1 MKDIVKGYLC
11 AFISAFTYGLIP
23 LFMIPIKKE
32 ESFSVDATLFYR
44 FLIAS
49 GAIVFFLFY
58 QKERLRISFREMLI
72 MSLLGLLY
80 ALSAEFLFLAYDYLS
95 PGIASTIFFSYP
107 IIVALVLILF
117 YKEKLTLPTL
127 LSLLLV
133 VAGVGVLSIKKGEA
147 LNYIGLG
154 ISLLGALVYALYIL
168 IVNKVRI
175 ESSGVKISFY
185 SMLFSSLYFL
195 VKSLLLRESITISS
209 WALAGDLTLFAI
221 ITTSLSLVTLVYAVR
236 YIGSTPTAIM
246 GAFEPIVAVL
256 ISVGLFGEQ
265 LTPSLVIGGM
275 VIITG
280 VLIDILFRKHPK
292 YSMAKKKNHS
302 AIRMVFLR

>member
-23 LFMIPIKKE
+23 LFMIPIKKA

-49 GAIVFFLFY
+49 GAILLFLCY
-58 QKERLRISFREMLI
+58 QKQRLRISLREGLI
-72 MSLLGLLY
+72 MSILGLLY

-95 PGIASTIFFSYP
+95 PGIASTIFFCYP
-107 IIVALVLILF
+107 IIVALVLVLF
-117 YKEKLTLPTL
+117 YKEKITLPTV

-133 VAGVGVLSIKKGEA
+133 VAGVGVLSIKEGSTI
-147 LNYIGLG
+147 NYVGLG

-175 ESSGVKISFY
+175 EASGVKISFY
-185 SMLFSSLYFL
+185 SMLFSSLYFW
-195 VKSLLLRESITISS
+195 VKTLILGESIAIPSFS
-209 WALAGDLTLFAI
+209 LVGDITLFAI
-221 ITTSLSLVTLVYAVR
+221 ITPSLSLVALVYAVC

-256 ISVGLFGEQ
+256 ISVGLFGEA
-265 LTPSLVIGGM
+265 LTSSLIIGGM
-275 VIITG
+275 VIIAG
-280 VLIDILFRKHPK
+280 VLIDIIFRKH
-292 YSMAKKKNHS
+292 
-302 AIRMVFLR
+302 

>member
-58 QKERLRISFREMLI
+58 QKERLRISFREGLI
-72 MSLLGLLY
+72 MNLLGILY

-117 YKEKLTLPTL
+117 YKEKLTIPTL

-195 VKSLLLRESITISS
+195 IKSLLLRESIIISS
-209 WALAGDLTLFAI
+209 WALAGALTLFAI

-292 YSMAKKKNHS
+292 
-302 AIRMVFLR
+302 

>member
-195 VKSLLLRESITISS
+195 IKSLLLRESIIISS

-292 YSMAKKKNHS
+292 
-302 AIRMVFLR
+302 

>member
-58 QKERLRISFREMLI
+58 QKERLRISFREGLI
-72 MSLLGLLY
+72 MNLLGILY

-117 YKEKLTLPTL
+117 YKEKLTIPTL

-133 VAGVGVLSIKKGEA
+133 VVGVGVLSIKKGEA

-175 ESSGVKISFY
+175 EFSGVKISFY

-195 VKSLLLRESITISS
+195 IKSLLLRESIIISS

-292 YSMAKKKNHS
+292 
-302 AIRMVFLR
+302 

>member
-80 ALSAEFLFLAYDYLS
+80 AFSAEFLFLAYDYLS

-292 YSMAKKKNHS
+292 
-302 AIRMVFLR
+302 

>member
-58 QKERLRISFREMLI
+58 QKERLRISFREGLI
-72 MSLLGLLY
+72 MSLLGILY

-117 YKEKLTLPTL
+117 YKEKLTIPTL

-195 VKSLLLRESITISS
+195 IKSLLLRESIIISS

-265 LTPSLVIGGM
+265 LTSSLVIGGM

-292 YSMAKKKNHS
+292 
-302 AIRMVFLR
+302 

>member
-58 QKERLRISFREMLI
+58 QKERLHISFREMLI

-292 YSMAKKKNHS
+292 
-302 AIRMVFLR
+302 

>member
-58 QKERLRISFREMLI
+58 QKERLHISFREMLI

-80 ALSAEFLFLAYDYLS
+80 ALSAEFLFQAYDYLS

-117 YKEKLTLPTL
+117 YKEKLTIPTL

-133 VAGVGVLSIKKGEA
+133 VVGVGVLSIKKGEA

-195 VKSLLLRESITISS
+195 VKSLLLRESISISS

-292 YSMAKKKNHS
+292 
-302 AIRMVFLR
+302 

>member
-58 QKERLRISFREMLI
+58 QKERLRISFREGLI
-72 MSLLGLLY
+72 MSLLGILY

-292 YSMAKKKNHS
+292 
-302 AIRMVFLR
+302 

>member
-32 ESFSVDATLFYR
+32 ESFSVDTTLFYR

-154 ISLLGALVYALYIL
+154 ISLLGALVYALYIV

-209 WALAGDLTLFAI
+209 WALAGDLILFAI

-292 YSMAKKKNHS
+292 
-302 AIRMVFLR
+302 

>member
-32 ESFSVDATLFYR
+32 EFFSVDATLFYR

-209 WALAGDLTLFAI
+209 WALAGDLILFAI

-292 YSMAKKKNHS
+292 
-302 AIRMVFLR
+302 

>member
-11 AFISAFTYGLIP
+11 AFLSAFTYGLIP

-58 QKERLRISFREMLI
+58 QKERLHISFREMLI
-72 MSLLGLLY
+72 MSLLGILY

-117 YKEKLTLPTL
+117 YKEKLTIPTL

-133 VAGVGVLSIKKGEA
+133 VVGVGVLSIKKGEA

-195 VKSLLLRESITISS
+195 VKSLLLRESISISS

-292 YSMAKKKNHS
+292 
-302 AIRMVFLR
+302 

>member
-58 QKERLRISFREMLI
+58 QKERLHISFREMLI

-133 VAGVGVLSIKKGEA
+133 VAGVGVLSIKKEEA

-246 GAFEPIVAVL
+246 GAFEPIVAIL

-292 YSMAKKKNHS
+292 
-302 AIRMVFLR
+302 

>member
-23 LFMIPIKKE
+23 LFMIPIKKA

-49 GAIVFFLFY
+49 GAILLFLCY
-58 QKERLRISFREMLI
+58 QKQRLRISLREGLI
-72 MSLLGLLY
+72 MSILGLLY

-107 IIVALVLILF
+107 IIVALVLVLF
-117 YKEKLTLPTL
+117 YKEKITIPTI

-133 VAGVGVLSIKKGEA
+133 VAGIGVLSIKEGSTI
-147 LNYIGLG
+147 NYIGLG

-168 IVNKVRI
+168 IINKVRI
-175 ESSGVKISFY
+175 EASGVKISFY

-195 VKSLLLRESITISS
+195 VKTLILGESIAIPSLS
-209 WALAGDLTLFAI
+209 LVGDITLFAI
-221 ITTSLSLVTLVYAVR
+221 ITTSLSLVALVYAVR

-256 ISVGLFGEQ
+256 ISVGLFGEA
-265 LTPSLVIGGM
+265 LTSSLIIGGM
-275 VIITG
+275 VIIAG
-280 VLIDILFRKHPK
+280 VLIDIVFRKH
-292 YSMAKKKNHS
+292 
-302 AIRMVFLR
+302 

>member
-58 QKERLRISFREMLI
+58 QKERLRISFREGLI
-72 MSLLGLLY
+72 MSLLGILY

-117 YKEKLTLPTL
+117 YKEKLTIPTL

-133 VAGVGVLSIKKGEA
+133 VVGVGVLSIKKGEA

-195 VKSLLLRESITISS
+195 IKSLLLRESISISS

-256 ISVGLFGEQ
+256 IRVGLFGEQ
-265 LTPSLVIGGM
+265 LSPSLVIGGM

-292 YSMAKKKNHS
+292 
-302 AIRMVFLR
+302 

>member
-292 YSMAKKKNHS
+292 
-302 AIRMVFLR
+302 

>member
-1 MKDIVKGYLC
+1 MKDIVKGSLC

-117 YKEKLTLPTL
+117 YKEKLTIPTL

-195 VKSLLLRESITISS
+195 IKSLLLRESIIISS

-292 YSMAKKKNHS
+292 
-302 AIRMVFLR
+302 

>member
-58 QKERLRISFREMLI
+58 QKERLRISFREGLI
-72 MSLLGLLY
+72 MSLLGILY

-117 YKEKLTLPTL
+117 YKEKLTIPTL

-133 VAGVGVLSIKKGEA
+133 VVGVGVLSIKKGEA

-195 VKSLLLRESITISS
+195 VKSLLLRGSITISS

-256 ISVGLFGEQ
+256 ISVELFGEQ

-292 YSMAKKKNHS
+292 
-302 AIRMVFLR
+302 

>member
-58 QKERLRISFREMLI
+58 QKEKLRISFREGLI
-72 MSLLGLLY
+72 MSLLGILY

-117 YKEKLTLPTL
+117 YKEKLTIPTL

-195 VKSLLLRESITISS
+195 IKSLLLRESIIISS

-292 YSMAKKKNHS
+292 
-302 AIRMVFLR
+302 

>member
-58 QKERLRISFREMLI
+58 QKERLRISFREGLI
-72 MSLLGLLY
+72 MNLLGILY

-117 YKEKLTLPTL
+117 YKEKLTIPTL

-275 VIITG
+275 VIIIG

-292 YSMAKKKNHS
+292 
-302 AIRMVFLR
+302 

>member
-58 QKERLRISFREMLI
+58 QKERLHISFREMLI

-246 GAFEPIVAVL
+246 GAFEPIVAIL

-292 YSMAKKKNHS
+292 
-302 AIRMVFLR
+302 

>member
-23 LFMIPIKKE
+23 LFMIPIKKA

-49 GAIVFFLFY
+49 GAILLFLCY
-58 QKERLRISFREMLI
+58 QKQRLRISLREGLI
-72 MSLLGLLY
+72 MSILGLLY

-95 PGIASTIFFSYP
+95 PGIASTIFFCYP
-107 IIVALVLILF
+107 IIVALVLVLF
-117 YKEKLTLPTL
+117 YKEKITLPTV

-133 VAGVGVLSIKKGEA
+133 VAGVGVLSIKEGSTI
-147 LNYIGLG
+147 NYVGLG

-175 ESSGVKISFY
+175 EASGVKISFY
-185 SMLFSSLYFL
+185 SMLFSSLYFW
-195 VKSLLLRESITISS
+195 VKTLILGESIAIPSFS
-209 WALAGDLTLFAI
+209 LVGDITLFAI
-221 ITTSLSLVTLVYAVR
+221 ITTSLSLVALVYAVC

-256 ISVGLFGEQ
+256 ISVGLFGEA
-265 LTPSLVIGGM
+265 LTSSLIIGGM
-275 VIITG
+275 VIIAG
-280 VLIDILFRKHPK
+280 VLIDIIFRKH
-292 YSMAKKKNHS
+292 
-302 AIRMVFLR
+302 

>member
-209 WALAGDLTLFAI
+209 WALVGDLILFAI

-256 ISVGLFGEQ
+256 ISVELFGEQ

-292 YSMAKKKNHS
+292 
-302 AIRMVFLR
+302 

>member
-58 QKERLRISFREMLI
+58 QKERLHISFREMLI

-80 ALSAEFLFLAYDYLS
+80 AFSAEFLFLAYDYLS

-133 VAGVGVLSIKKGEA
+133 VAGVGVLSIKKEEV

-195 VKSLLLRESITISS
+195 VKSLLLRESISISS

-292 YSMAKKKNHS
+292 
-302 AIRMVFLR
+302 

>member
-58 QKERLRISFREMLI
+58 QKEKLRISFREGLI
-72 MSLLGLLY
+72 MSLLGILY

-117 YKEKLTLPTL
+117 YKEKLTIPTL

-133 VAGVGVLSIKKGEA
+133 AAGVGVLSIKKGEA

-195 VKSLLLRESITISS
+195 IKSLLLRESIIISS
-209 WALAGDLTLFAI
+209 WALAGDPTLFAI

-292 YSMAKKKNHS
+292 
-302 AIRMVFLR
+302 

>member
-58 QKERLRISFREMLI
+58 QKERLRISFREGLI
-72 MSLLGLLY
+72 MSLLGILY

-117 YKEKLTLPTL
+117 YKEKLTIPTL

-133 VAGVGVLSIKKGEA
+133 VVGVGVLSIKKGEA

-154 ISLLGALVYALYIL
+154 ISLLGALVYALYIV

-185 SMLFSSLYFL
+185 SMLFSSFYFL

-275 VIITG
+275 VIIIG

-292 YSMAKKKNHS
+292 
-302 AIRMVFLR
+302 

>member
-1 MKDIVKGYLC
+1 MKDMVKGYLC

-292 YSMAKKKNHS
+292 
-302 AIRMVFLR
+302 

>member
-23 LFMIPIKKE
+23 LFMIPIKKA

-49 GAIVFFLFY
+49 GAILLFLCY
-58 QKERLRISFREMLI
+58 QKQRLRISFREGLI
-72 MSLLGLLY
+72 MSVLGLLY

-95 PGIASTIFFSYP
+95 PGIASTIFFCYP
-107 IIVALVLILF
+107 IIVALVLVLF
-117 YKEKLTLPTL
+117 YKEKITLPTV

-133 VAGVGVLSIKKGEA
+133 VAGVGVLSIKEGSTI
-147 LNYIGLG
+147 NYVGLG

-175 ESSGVKISFY
+175 EASGVKISFY
-185 SMLFSSLYFL
+185 SMLFSSLYFW
-195 VKSLLLRESITISS
+195 VKTLILGESIAIPSFS
-209 WALAGDLTLFAI
+209 LVGDITLFAI
-221 ITTSLSLVTLVYAVR
+221 ITTSLSLVALVYAVR

-256 ISVGLFGEQ
+256 ISVGLFGEG
-265 LTPSLVIGGM
+265 LTSSLIIGGM
-275 VIITG
+275 VIIAG
-280 VLIDILFRKHPK
+280 VLIDIIFRKH
-292 YSMAKKKNHS
+292 
-302 AIRMVFLR
+302 

>member
-275 VIITG
+275 VIIAG

-292 YSMAKKKNHS
+292 
-302 AIRMVFLR
+302 

>member
-23 LFMIPIKKE
+23 LFMIPIKKA

-49 GAIVFFLFY
+49 GAILLFLCY
-58 QKERLRISFREMLI
+58 QKQRLRISLREGLI
-72 MSLLGLLY
+72 MSILGLLY

-95 PGIASTIFFSYP
+95 PGIASTIFFCYP
-107 IIVALVLILF
+107 IIVALVLVLF
-117 YKEKLTLPTL
+117 YKEKITLPTV

-133 VAGVGVLSIKKGEA
+133 VAGVGVLSIKEGSTI
-147 LNYIGLG
+147 NYVGLG

-175 ESSGVKISFY
+175 EASGVKISFY
-185 SMLFSSLYFL
+185 SMLFSSLYFW
-195 VKSLLLRESITISS
+195 VKTLILGESIAIPSFS
-209 WALAGDLTLFAI
+209 LVGDITLFAI
-221 ITTSLSLVTLVYAVR
+221 ITTSLSLVALVYAVR

-246 GAFEPIVAVL
+246 GAFEPSVAVL
-256 ISVGLFGEQ
+256 ISVGLFGEA
-265 LTPSLVIGGM
+265 LTSSLIIGGM
-275 VIITG
+275 VIIAG
-280 VLIDILFRKHPK
+280 VLIDIIFRKH
-292 YSMAKKKNHS
+292 
-302 AIRMVFLR
+302 

>member
-154 ISLLGALVYALYIL
+154 ISLLGALVYALYIV

-275 VIITG
+275 VIIIG

-292 YSMAKKKNHS
+292 
-302 AIRMVFLR
+302 

>member
-133 VAGVGVLSIKKGEA
+133 VAGVGVLSIKKEEA

-175 ESSGVKISFY
+175 EFSGVKISFY

-292 YSMAKKKNHS
+292 
-302 AIRMVFLR
+302 

>member
-23 LFMIPIKKE
+23 LFMIPIKKA

-49 GAIVFFLFY
+49 GAILLFLCY
-58 QKERLRISFREMLI
+58 QKQRLRISLREGLI
-72 MSLLGLLY
+72 MSILGLLY

-95 PGIASTIFFSYP
+95 PGIASTIFFCYP
-107 IIVALVLILF
+107 IIVALVLVLF
-117 YKEKLTLPTL
+117 YKEKITLPTV

-133 VAGVGVLSIKKGEA
+133 VAGVGVLSIKEGSTI
-147 LNYIGLG
+147 NYVGLG

-168 IVNKVRI
+168 IVNKVCI
-175 ESSGVKISFY
+175 EASGVKISFY
-185 SMLFSSLYFL
+185 SMLFSSLYFW
-195 VKSLLLRESITISS
+195 VKTLILGESIAIPSFS
-209 WALAGDLTLFAI
+209 LVGDITLFAI
-221 ITTSLSLVTLVYAVR
+221 ITTSLSLVALVYAVR

-256 ISVGLFGEQ
+256 ISVGLFGEAI
-265 LTPSLVIGGM
+265 TSSLIIGGM
-275 VIITG
+275 VIIAG
-280 VLIDILFRKHPK
+280 VLIDIIFRKH
-292 YSMAKKKNHS
+292 
-302 AIRMVFLR
+302 

>member
-58 QKERLRISFREMLI
+58 QKERLHISFREMLI

-133 VAGVGVLSIKKGEA
+133 VAGVGVLSIKKEEA

-154 ISLLGALVYALYIL
+154 ISLLGALVYALYIV

-195 VKSLLLRESITISS
+195 VKSLLLRESISISS

-292 YSMAKKKNHS
+292 
-302 AIRMVFLR
+302 

>member
-58 QKERLRISFREMLI
+58 QKERLRISFREGLI
-72 MSLLGLLY
+72 MSLLGILY

-117 YKEKLTLPTL
+117 YKEKLTIPTL

-133 VAGVGVLSIKKGEA
+133 VVGVGVLSIKKGEA

-209 WALAGDLTLFAI
+209 WALAGDLILFAI

-275 VIITG
+275 VIIIG

-292 YSMAKKKNHS
+292 
-302 AIRMVFLR
+302 

>member
-95 PGIASTIFFSYP
+95 PGIASTIFFSSP

-292 YSMAKKKNHS
+292 
-302 AIRMVFLR
+302 

>member
-133 VAGVGVLSIKKGEA
+133 VAGVGVLSIKKEEA

-292 YSMAKKKNHS
+292 
-302 AIRMVFLR
+302 